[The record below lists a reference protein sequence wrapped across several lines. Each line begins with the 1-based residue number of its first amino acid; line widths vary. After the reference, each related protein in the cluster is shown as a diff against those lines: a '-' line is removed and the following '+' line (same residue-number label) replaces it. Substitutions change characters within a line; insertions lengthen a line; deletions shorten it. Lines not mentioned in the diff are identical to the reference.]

1 MNQENRRRYLIEELL
16 EERGK
21 NSADMMPDEKEQQ
34 RGLLRALMNVRQPR
48 PVSSRFLNI
57 QDQYLRDRAEEKGI
71 TDYRDLTPVE
81 KDIYLWRGDITTLKC
96 DCIVNAAN
104 SGLLGCFCPN
114 HGCIDNAIHTFAG
127 VQMRA
132 ECARLMAEQGHEEKT
147 GGAKMTSAYNLPCK
161 YVIHTVGP
169 IITGTVSKKDKELLK
184 SCYTSSLNLA
194 EEKGLK
200 SIAFCCISTGE
211 FHFPSEKAAKLAVE
225 AVRQFERETGSEI
238 EVIFNVFKEQDLCIY
253 RQLLCKDK

>member
-34 RGLLRALMNVRQPR
+34 RGLLRALMNVRQPQ
-48 PVSSRFLNI
+48 PVSRGFLKI
-57 QDQYLRDRAEEKGI
+57 QDQYLRERTEEKGI

-81 KDIYLWRGDITTLKC
+81 EDIYLWRGDITTLKC

-104 SGLLGCFCPN
+104 SVLLGCFCPN

-169 IITGTVSKKDKELLK
+169 IITGAVSKRDEELLK
-184 SCYTSSLNLA
+184 SCYTSSLNMA
-194 EEKGLK
+194 QEKGLK

-211 FHFPSEKAAKLAVE
+211 LHFPSEKAAKLAVE
-225 AVRQFERETGSEI
+225 AVRQFEI
-238 EVIFNVFKEQDLCIY
+238 EVIFNVFKEQDLCIH

>member
-57 QDQYLRDRAEEKGI
+57 QDQYLRERAEEKGI

-104 SGLLGCFCPN
+104 SGMLGCFCQPRV
-114 HGCIDNAIHTFAG
+114 HRQCDTHLCR
-127 VQMRA
+127 RA
-132 ECARLMAEQGHEEKT
+132 DESRMCPADGGT
-147 GGAKMTSAYNLPCK
+147 GA
-161 YVIHTVGP
+161 
-169 IITGTVSKKDKELLK
+169 
-184 SCYTSSLNLA
+184 
-194 EEKGLK
+194 
-200 SIAFCCISTGE
+200 
-211 FHFPSEKAAKLAVE
+211 
-225 AVRQFERETGSEI
+225 
-238 EVIFNVFKEQDLCIY
+238 
-253 RQLLCKDK
+253 

>member
-57 QDQYLRDRAEEKGI
+57 QDQYLRERAEEKGI

-169 IITGTVSKKDKELLK
+169 INGDRKQ
-184 SCYTSSLNLA
+184 
-194 EEKGLK
+194 KG
-200 SIAFCCISTGE
+200 
-211 FHFPSEKAAKLAVE
+211 
-225 AVRQFERETGSEI
+225 
-238 EVIFNVFKEQDLCIY
+238 
-253 RQLLCKDK
+253 